1 MKAIVSVGLALAA
14 ALVIV
19 TKATAVRSHVR
30 ELKEH
35 FESGLPQDV
44 ELYNEYHALLVEVGK
59 EHCRK
64 KPRCEGCPLA
74 DLLPPGGPQE
84 PEG

>member
-35 FESGLPQDV
+35 FE
-44 ELYNEYHALLVEVGK
+44 HCK
-59 EHCRK
+59 EMCSPGRQEADGACGGT
-64 KPRCEGCPLA
+64 PTPCPGA
-74 DLLPPGGPQE
+74 AG
-84 PEG
+84 